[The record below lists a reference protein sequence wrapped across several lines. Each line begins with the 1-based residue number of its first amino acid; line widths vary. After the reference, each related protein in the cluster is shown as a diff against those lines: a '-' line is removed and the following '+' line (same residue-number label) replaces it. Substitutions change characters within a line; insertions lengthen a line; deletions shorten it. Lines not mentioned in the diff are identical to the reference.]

1 MNNIQ
6 ISSEY
11 ILKLKKEFERNY
23 ENKFFKNKKSETVN
37 SPDRMKLKSCA
48 SDLVQTSILFSD
60 ELRRYT
66 QKLVSSREYSLGLE
80 RDITFLL
87 DRELKLPVNSTC
99 FYNLSESQF
108 AAKELNNAFT
118 TKFIADMEKVLN
130 LYKKYLTKFNFEELV
145 ELAIIILCEKME
157 GHIFSK
163 RLNSFGGLQ
172 LDKDVREF
180 MDYFSTKTDR
190 SVRDKFSRLT
200 QIAYLLK
207 MSEVDDILEI
217 WESAQ
222 HWKLSVGEI
231 RNVLSLRVDFKQ
243 EQIHNLSI

>member
-1 MNNIQ
+1 
-6 ISSEY
+6 
-11 ILKLKKEFERNY
+11 
-23 ENKFFKNKKSETVN
+23 
-37 SPDRMKLKSCA
+37 MKLKSGA
-48 SDLVQTSILFSD
+48 SDLVQTSIFFSD

-66 QKLVSSREYSLGLE
+66 QKMVSAKEYCLSLE
-80 RDITFLL
+80 QDISFLL
-87 DRELKLPVNSTC
+87 DSELKHPANSIA

-108 AAKELNNAFT
+108 AARELNNIFT
-118 TKFIADMEKVLN
+118 TKFIANMEKVLN
-130 LYKKYLTKFNFEELV
+130 VYKKYLTKFNFEELV
-145 ELAIIILCEKME
+145 ELAIIILCDYLERQ
-157 GHIFSK
+157 IFAK
-163 RLNSFGGLQ
+163 RFSSFGGLQ

-180 MDYFSTKTDR
+180 MDYFSSKTDR

-231 RNVLSLRVDFKQ
+231 KNVLSLRLDFKQ